1 MKRIDKSVP
10 LALTDDAKTIYL
22 KDDVIDVLPDV
33 YEPADDSYLL
43 LEAACKEV
51 RPTDTVLEV
60 GTGCGLIAKV
70 LAKRARCVIATDIN
84 PHAVVNARLNG
95 VDAVEA
101 DLFGDLNDKFD
112 LIIFNPPY
120 LPAGSDTANDW
131 YAKAVDGGAM
141 GYEVI
146 LTFISRVCSHLTPH
160 GRALVLISSL
170 TGYRTVVEN
179 MRCEFELVKTV
190 AEQKCFFETLY
201 VIIGQLQE

>member
-1 MKRIDKSVP
+1 MMERIDKSVP
-10 LALTDDAKTIYL
+10 LALTDDVKTICL
-22 KDDVIDVLPDV
+22 ADDVVDVLPDV

-112 LIIFNPPY
+112 LIAF
-120 LPAGSDTANDW
+120 
-131 YAKAVDGGAM
+131 
-141 GYEVI
+141 YEI
-146 LTFISRVCSHLTPH
+146 
-160 GRALVLISSL
+160 
-170 TGYRTVVEN
+170 
-179 MRCEFELVKTV
+179 
-190 AEQKCFFETLY
+190 
-201 VIIGQLQE
+201 